1 MKTEV
6 EEHTR
11 RADER
16 RQRKADKQ
24 ELIDKAADKLTAKLK
39 ARFTEQEAAKKA

>member
-11 RADER
+11 RAEER
-16 RQRKADKQ
+16 RKRKAEKQ
-24 ELIDKAADKLTAKLK
+24 ELIDEAADKLTAKLK
-39 ARFTEQEAAKKA
+39 ARFTEQEAATKA

>member
-11 RADER
+11 RAEER
-16 RQRKADKQ
+16 RKRKAEKQ
-24 ELIDKAADKLTAKLK
+24 ELIDEAADKLTAKLK
-39 ARFTEQEAAKKA
+39 ARCTEEAAKKA